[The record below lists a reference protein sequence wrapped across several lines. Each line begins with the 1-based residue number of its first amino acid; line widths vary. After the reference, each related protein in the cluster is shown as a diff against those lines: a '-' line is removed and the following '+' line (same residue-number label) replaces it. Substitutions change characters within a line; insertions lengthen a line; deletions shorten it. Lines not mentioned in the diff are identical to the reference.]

1 MLCEK
6 RRPDSSENS
15 ILPLINVV
23 FLLLIFFMIAG
34 SLAVTE
40 PFEVVAPESLSE
52 GLHEAQ
58 TLRILLGENGQMALQ
73 GKIMPEAE
81 LLEAVK
87 QHIETEPGTRIQLK
101 ADAALAGNRVVLFM
115 EKLRE
120 SGVDKLLLMTL
131 QKSQ

>member
-1 MLCEK
+1 MHFEQ
-6 RRPDSSENS
+6 RRPDNSENS

-34 SLAVTE
+34 SLSVTD
-40 PFEVVAPESLSE
+40 PFEVVAPKSLSE
-52 GLHEAQ
+52 GLHEEQ
-58 TLRILLGENGQMALQ
+58 TLLLLLGENGQMALQ

-81 LLEAVK
+81 LLKAVR
-87 QHIETEPGTRIQLK
+87 QRIETEPGTRIQLK
-101 ADAALAGNRVVLFM
+101 ADAALVGNRVVLFM

-120 SGVDKLLLMTL
+120 AGVDRLLLMTL